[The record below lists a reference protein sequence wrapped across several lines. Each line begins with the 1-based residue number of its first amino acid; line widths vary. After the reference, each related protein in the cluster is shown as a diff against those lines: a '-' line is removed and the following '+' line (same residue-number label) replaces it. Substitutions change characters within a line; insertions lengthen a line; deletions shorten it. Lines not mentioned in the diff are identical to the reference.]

1 MKELRRSTLMVTV
14 VACLLSR
21 LCDTHPVGGVS
32 LYSASN
38 GQGDLAF
45 G

>member
-1 MKELRRSTLMVTV
+1 MKELCHSTLTV
-14 VACLLSR
+14 AAVLCPLSR
-21 LCDTHPVGGVS
+21 LCDTHPVGGAS

-38 GQGDLAF
+38 GQGDLTF